1 MLTHPAETSPAALS
15 GDAGLLLDE
24 AVIAELEALGA
35 DLLPDL
41 LTLYF
46 SEATSQIEELE
57 GAIGRVEARAVGPT
71 SHKLKAAAARSE
83 RRESPGS
90 RLRSRRPRTADDLE
104 SADALLE
111 GLRRALD
118 HAREALRARMADG

>member
-15 GDAGLLLDE
+15 GDAGVLLDE

-35 DLLPDL
+35 GLLPNL

-46 SEATSQIEELE
+46 SEATGQIEELE
-57 GAIGRVEARAVGPT
+57 GAIGRVEARAVGLT
-71 SHKLKAAAARSE
+71 SHKLKGGSSAIGAARVSRIAAALEA
-83 RRESPGS
+83 
-90 RLRSRRPRTADDLE
+90 TAHADDLE
-104 SADALLE
+104 SAEALLE

-118 HAREALRARMADG
+118 QAREALRARMAEN

>member
-15 GDAGLLLDE
+15 GDAGVLLDE

-35 DLLPDL
+35 GLLPDL

-46 SEATSQIEELE
+46 SEATGQIVELE
-57 GAIGRVEARAVGPT
+57 GAIGRVEARAVGLT
-71 SHKLKAAAARSE
+71 SHKLKGGSSAVGAARVSRIAAALEA
-83 RRESPGS
+83 
-90 RLRSRRPRTADDLE
+90 TAHADDLE
-104 SADALLE
+104 SAEALLE

-118 HAREALRARMADG
+118 QAREALRARMADD